1 MHRGTEE
8 NAEGRMFISKNKSTA
23 AHNTEQFYYRLRIK
37 GAPTNTKPFCQ
48 AAVLEVCPEKIYPA
62 PVRQKRHKKTNLFS
76 YSCCIILSV

>member
-37 GAPTNTKPFCQ
+37 GAPTNAHYKF
-48 AAVLEVCPEKIYPA
+48 V
-62 PVRQKRHKKTNLFS
+62 KTNIENSKLEIRLIPARVGCVFS
-76 YSCCIILSV
+76 GCAEQA